1 MMHVNFQY
9 QTKDGTIK
17 SGTSYFYE
25 VKKAVRFVYAIR
37 YSKDK
42 RLISYGADDP
52 EEHEEMNRMI
62 R

>member
-25 VKKAVRFVYAIR
+25 IKSAVRFVYLVR
-37 YSKDK
+37 KSKDK
-42 RLISYGADDP
+42 NLLSYGSDDP
-52 EEHEEMNRMI
+52 EELEEMNRMV